1 MSFDPSTEPAVS
13 HSQAPATLLAYMELS
28 RYPQTLAVALCTL
41 IGAVL
46 AEVSLTMTALIAV
59 MVSNVCLFVGA
70 TALNDA
76 CDVKEDAINKPH
88 RPVPSGRISRTNAS
102 VFASVFFILGAILA
116 ALVAPLLGIA
126 ATVVCVV
133 SVAYATLLK
142 RIAFLGNAV
151 VATVS
156 IYPIYCMLVVGGEP
170 NPMFMHVIVSF
181 LLFRF
186 GAELIKTA
194 EDRAGDSHAGIR
206 TAATVFGE
214 AAIYRV
220 GNIVLILAIVVLSTA
235 PELHWLVATGLLI
248 SMLLAIA
255 AFALSLRA
263 MTKAQGRRMI
273 FIERAIIVVMITAL
287 TLQILLE
294 RII

>member
-206 TAATVFGE
+206 TAATV
-214 AAIYRV
+214 
-220 GNIVLILAIVVLSTA
+220 